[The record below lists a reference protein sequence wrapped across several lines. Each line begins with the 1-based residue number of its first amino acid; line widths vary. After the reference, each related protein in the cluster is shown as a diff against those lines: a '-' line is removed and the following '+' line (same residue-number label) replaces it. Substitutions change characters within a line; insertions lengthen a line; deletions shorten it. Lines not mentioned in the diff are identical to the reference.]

1 MIAHVRRG
9 GIDAFE
15 VKNKHGYAIQ
25 GINKEESGDVE
36 FPVGNNICL
45 KKT

>member
-1 MIAHVRRG
+1 MHSKLKINMDRL
-9 GIDAFE
+9 F
-15 VKNKHGYAIQ
+15 KS
-25 GINKEESGDVE
+25 INKEESGDVE

>member
-15 VKNKHGYAIQ
+15 VKNKLFKS
-25 GINKEESGDVE
+25 INKEESGDVE